1 MFIYGFCGTVLR
13 IGRLFQF
20 MMRTS
25 CLFLYPYT
33 NIRFDITGK
42 KSTGKGKEKEQASE
56 EIIRTYTWGRI
67 LIIAGYSEQKRLLEQ
82 TLSELPER

>member
-1 MFIYGFCGTVLR
+1 M
-13 IGRLFQF
+13 
-20 MMRTS
+20 
-25 CLFLYPYT
+25 
-33 NIRFDITGK
+33 TGK

-82 TLSELPER
+82 TRSWGTWVDLPEPVSLDKIITWDLW